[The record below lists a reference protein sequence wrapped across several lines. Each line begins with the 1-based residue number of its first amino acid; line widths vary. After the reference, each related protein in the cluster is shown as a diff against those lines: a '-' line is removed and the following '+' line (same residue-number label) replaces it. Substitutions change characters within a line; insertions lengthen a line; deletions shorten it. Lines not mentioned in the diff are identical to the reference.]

1 MPKMSFYSGILEKLK
16 KCSRNMMIKKF
27 KYEYKDLKNILNKIK
42 ELELLREEEI
52 HKIKNVTKRE
62 LKIC

>member
-16 KCSRNMMIKKF
+16 EYSRNMMIKKF
-27 KYEYKDLKNILNKIK
+27 KYEYEDLKNILNKIK

>member
-1 MPKMSFYSGILEKLK
+1 
-16 KCSRNMMIKKF
+16 MMIKKF
-27 KYEYKDLKNILNKIK
+27 RYVYKDLKNIQNKIK

-62 LKIC
+62 LKKC

>member
-1 MPKMSFYSGILEKLK
+1 
-16 KCSRNMMIKKF
+16 MMIKKF
-27 KYEYKDLKNILNKIK
+27 KYVYKDLKNILNKIK

-62 LKIC
+62 LKKG